1 MKFLNTQKRESHDD
15 GILFFYTEHFSHSF
29 EMVFF
34 RRCQERVSASADNMH
49 YVKFDWY
56 IFIFNF
62 LLKILLKN

>member
-1 MKFLNTQKRESHDD
+1 
-15 GILFFYTEHFSHSF
+15 
-29 EMVFF
+29 MVFF

-62 LLKILLKN
+62 FVKNIIEKLKYGGIILIK